1 MIGTSP
7 CGEEQKLALQNP
19 GQLYSQIFLSQSNFS
34 EKYSVAPSFCI
45 GKLNLIVD
53 WLKAWIMKNIITS

>member
-19 GQLYSQIFLSQSNFS
+19 GQLYSQIFFIA
-34 EKYSVAPSFCI
+34 K
-45 GKLNLIVD
+45 
-53 WLKAWIMKNIITS
+53 